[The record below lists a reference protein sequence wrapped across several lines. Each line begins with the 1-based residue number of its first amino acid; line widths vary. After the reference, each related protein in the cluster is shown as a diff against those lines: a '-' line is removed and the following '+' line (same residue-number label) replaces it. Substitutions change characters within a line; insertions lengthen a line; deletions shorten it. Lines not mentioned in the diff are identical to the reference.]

1 MSNKTILR
9 RRGRPSRFASHEP
22 SLLKLHEANPSAG
35 SHRLARLARD
45 KGTLSPEFDLH
56 DPRCFR
62 ALKSY
67 LNNRLKQGVW
77 RSLDHPDTALA
88 SPIRRPLFT
97 YPPPATNGHPAP
109 ETPAPVNYCPQC
121 GCNIGAVSTA
131 LTLAGA

>member
-9 RRGRPSRFASHEP
+9 KRGRPSRFASHGP
-22 SLLKLHEANPSAG
+22 ALLKLHQADPSAG

-45 KGTLSPEFDLH
+45 EGTLSPEFDLH
-56 DPRCFR
+56 DPRSFR

-67 LNNRLKQGVW
+67 FNSRLKSGGW
-77 RSLDHPDTALA
+77 CSIDHPDPAPA
-88 SPIRRPLFT
+88 SPIRRPK
-97 YPPPATNGHPAP
+97 PATNGHLAL
-109 ETPAPVNYCPQC
+109 ETLAPVNYCPNC